1 MEIFLQIGV
10 VSGLALSTGLYT
22 SFSNIARLF
31 TSDPVVLMVVKS
43 CSLVHLPTLSLS
55 YHITSIILMFFLH
68 FSLYVP
74 VSQLMLWHSYLMVCI
89 MVSQILIMSLKL
101 RYGNTCLS
109 FFFTLYWF
117 LCHLLAIQIA
127 VGVMSSLVLLYAP
140 SVFGLAGV
148 WAGLTTLMGL
158 RMASGIL
165 RWLYFLFCC
174 SNPV

>member
-10 VSGLALSTGLYT
+10 VSGLALSAGLYT

-43 CSLVHLPTLSLS
+43 CSLVHLPTLSFS

-74 VSQLMLWHSYLMVCI
+74 VNQLMLWHSYLMVCI

-101 RYGNTCLS
+101 R
-109 FFFTLYWF
+109 
-117 LCHLLAIQIA
+117 LLL
-127 VGVMSSLVLLYAP
+127 G
-140 SVFGLAGV
+140 
-148 WAGLTTLMGL
+148 
-158 RMASGIL
+158 
-165 RWLYFLFCC
+165 
-174 SNPV
+174 